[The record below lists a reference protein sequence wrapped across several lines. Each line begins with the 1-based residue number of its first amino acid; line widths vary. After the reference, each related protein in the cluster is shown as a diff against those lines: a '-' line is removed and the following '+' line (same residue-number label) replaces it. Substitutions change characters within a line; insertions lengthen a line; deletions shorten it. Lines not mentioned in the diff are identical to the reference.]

1 MSEVELK
8 EALETESPELDEV
21 TKVEVIKAIEHSLK
35 GEPINDHQ
43 ATLLFYWAR
52 HQDDK
57 AFSFVPK
64 KYRLNASAPKPR
76 KRKTPI
82 GQ

>member
-8 EALETESPELDEV
+8 EALEAESPELDEA
-21 TKVEVIKAIEHSLK
+21 TKVEVVKAIEHSLK

-43 ATLLFYWAR
+43 ATLLLYWAR
-52 HQDDK
+52 HQNDK

-64 KYRLNASAPKPR
+64 KYRLNAEPAKSR
-76 KRKTPI
+76 KRKAPI
-82 GQ
+82 GK

>member
-8 EALETESPELDEV
+8 EALEADSPELDEA
-21 TKVEVIKAIEHSLK
+21 TKVEVVKAIETSLK

-57 AFSFVPK
+57 VFSFVPK
-64 KYRLNASAPKPR
+64 KYRLNAAPSKPR